1 MTPESLSPAA
11 SEAIPF
17 ARVAI
22 SPVEYL
28 QEAWSRVKPQYGL
41 FLGITAVG
49 MLLGSVAPL
58 GILLGPMFC
67 GIYLC
72 YRRQALGQPIAFDM
86 LFKGFDYFGEAFIAS
101 LLMVG
106 AALVVMLPLMVALFI
121 GMFATA
127 LGGAAGHGAETVAPF
142 LSCALFGVFFL
153 LVMLISAV
161 ISVLFAF
168 SFPLVM
174 DRGVPGLEA
183 VKLSFRAARANLG
196 GLLLLALVNALL
208 GFAGVLC
215 CYVGAFL
222 VLPVTI
228 GTHWICYERVFG
240 IKEADG
246 VASQGAC

>member
-1 MTPESLSPAA
+1 MTPEAPSPAA
-11 SEAIPF
+11 SESIPF
-17 ARVAI
+17 ARVVI

-41 FLGITAVG
+41 FLGITVVG
-49 MLLGSVAPL
+49 ILLGSIAPL

-72 YRRQALGQPIAFDM
+72 YRRQALGQPIAFDL

-101 LLMVG
+101 LLMV
-106 AALVVMLPLMVALFI
+106 AATLVVMLPLMVVFFI

-127 LGGAAGHGAETVAPF
+127 LGGAMGHGAEAVMPF
-142 LSCALFGVFFL
+142 MGCVGFAVFFL

-168 SFPLVM
+168 SFPLIM
-174 DRGVPGLEA
+174 DRGVPGMEA
-183 VKLSFRAARANLG
+183 VRLSFRAARANLG

-208 GFAGVLC
+208 GFVGVLC

-240 IKEADG
+240 IKEQEAPG
-246 VASQGAC
+246 SQA